1 MTDKTVLVCVC
12 VCACAH
18 VCTFL
23 LTFGQTVYQGLLA
36 APRWPLIH
44 PQHNDSSEE
53 QKEANHYIKTDC
65 IRLRRN
71 VCPCVCV
78 AFVLRRMCSLVCMC
92 MSCYVLNTVNDW
104 RRPGLP
110 SREAGKIKN
119 RDT

>member
-1 MTDKTVLVCVC
+1 MSLQGQGGRGDVTDKTVLVCVC

-78 AFVLRRMCSLVCMC
+78 RGVCSQAHVFACVHVHERLC
-92 MSCYVLNTVNDW
+92 SQY
-104 RRPGLP
+104 
-110 SREAGKIKN
+110 SE
-119 RDT
+119 